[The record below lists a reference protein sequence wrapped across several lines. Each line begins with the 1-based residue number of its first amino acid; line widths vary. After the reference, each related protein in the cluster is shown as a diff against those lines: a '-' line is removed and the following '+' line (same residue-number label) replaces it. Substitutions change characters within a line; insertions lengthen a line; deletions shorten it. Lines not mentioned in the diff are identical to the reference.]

1 MEMGQ
6 YGFPGES
13 MRNDLTVM
21 CRTLVLGFFLLP
33 MSCSSAGSSKPE
45 LSLPQDSKGTEIPG
59 LQRIGSVPQGKPP
72 QEILCVDTHRCWLQQ
87 GRSLLRSLNGGE
99 SWSLVSVIHED
110 EPLRRFAFYSD
121 EAGWAIS
128 LSELYQTEDG
138 GQSWVKKSS
147 PFEQGGEIRSV
158 YFLERTGTVWLAGGL
173 HRPQTKEE
181 LKYGVPNN
189 ARFGESVIEEAIFR
203 TDDEG
208 KTWQRESLSPE
219 LIGRI
224 LDVRFFDANHGIA
237 LGEKVFYTT
246 IDGGQTWKMPQFPFG
261 CVRKEYLADTYEGQP
276 VSVAMLDS
284 ELWWVTYNDGRIVKT
299 EDGGR
304 SWCDLVQAGTV
315 RFDETGLPYFRF
327 LHFFDK
333 QRGWALGGDKYLYE
347 TKDSGVTWTRTT
359 SSIRFDSGSFPDR
372 SHGLFVSS
380 AGVFRTT
387 SGG

>member
-1 MEMGQ
+1 
-6 YGFPGES
+6 
-13 MRNDLTVM
+13 MRKDLTIM
-21 CRTLVLGFFLLP
+21 LRTLICGFVLLP
-33 MSCSSAGSSKPE
+33 IACSSVGSSKLKP
-45 LSLPQDSKGTEIPG
+45 SVQQNSVGTQIPG
-59 LQRIGSVPQGKPP
+59 LQRIGGVPQGKPP
-72 QEILCVDTHRCWLQQ
+72 QEIRCLDTNRCWLQQ
-87 GRSLLRSLNGGE
+87 GRNLLRSTNGGE
-99 SWSLVSVIHED
+99 SWSLVNVLQED
-110 EPLRRFAFYSD
+110 QPLRRFAFFS
-121 EAGWAIS
+121 EEVGWAIS
-128 LSELYQTEDG
+128 LFDLYKTEDG
-138 GQSWVKKSS
+138 GQTWLKKSS
-147 PFEQGGEIRSV
+147 PFEQRGEIRSV
-158 YFLERTGTVWLAGGL
+158 SLLENTRTVWLAGGL

-189 ARFGESVIEEAIFR
+189 ARVGESVIEEAIFR

-208 KTWQRESLSPE
+208 KTWQRELLSPE

-246 IDGGQTWKMPQFPFG
+246 IDGGQNWKLPQFPAG
-261 CVRKEYLADTYEGQP
+261 CVRKDYLADTYEGQP

-284 ELWWVTYNDGRIVKT
+284 ELWWLTYNDGRIVKT

-304 SWCDLVQAGTV
+304 KWCDLVQAGTV

-333 QRGWALGGDKYLYE
+333 QGGWALGGDKYLYE
-347 TKDSGVTWTRTT
+347 TKDSGVTWTRMT